1 MRSFAVLSLFTLASA
16 APLLKARSGTPI
28 PGAYIVVL
36 KNESAD
42 EFRIQSAIMSTVEKT
57 AEWKQEEFN
66 GFAAKLSSEEL
77 QALQDA
83 PEVGVDLPFARDSV
97 EFIEE
102 DAEVSINAI
111 VTQTGAPWGLARI
124 SSTARGGTTYRYDDS
139 AGVGTCSYIIDT
151 GLYAAHSDFGGRASQ
166 VANFVDSSNTD
177 GNGHGTHVAGTIGG
191 TKYGVAKRTTLLG
204 VKVLNASGSGTNS
217 GVISGMNF
225 VVTDARTR
233 SCPNGVVVNMSLG
246 GSTSTAVNNAAR
258 AITSA
263 GHFLAV
269 AAGNSNAN
277 AASFSP
283 ASEPSACTVGA
294 TTSTDA
300 KASYSN
306 YGALVDV
313 FAPGSGILS
322 AWIGG
327 TTASRT
333 IDGTSMASPH
343 IAGLGAYLLALR
355 GPQTPAA
362 LCSYI
367 ATNANRGVITGLP
380 SGTVNALAYNG
391 A

>member
-1 MRSFAVLSLFTLASA
+1 M
-16 APLLKARSGTPI
+16 
-28 PGAYIVVL
+28 
-36 KNESAD
+36 
-42 EFRIQSAIMSTVEKT
+42 
-57 AEWKQEEFN
+57 
-66 GFAAKLSSEEL
+66 
-77 QALQDA
+77 
-83 PEVGVDLPFARDSV
+83 
-97 EFIEE
+97 
-102 DAEVSINAI
+102 
-111 VTQTGAPWGLARI
+111 
-124 SSTARGGTTYRYDDS
+124 
-139 AGVGTCSYIIDT
+139 
-151 GLYAAHSDFGGRASQ
+151 
-166 VANFVDSSNTD
+166 ANFVDSSNTD

-327 TTASRT
+327 TTASVSFACG
-333 IDGTSMASPH
+333 ICL
-343 IAGLGAYLLALR
+343 IAKR
-355 GPQTPAA
+355 KRRSKKKQKE
-362 LCSYI
+362 
-367 ATNANRGVITGLP
+367 
-380 SGTVNALAYNG
+380 
-391 A
+391 

>member
-16 APLLKARSGTPI
+16 APLIKARSGTTI

-83 PEVGVDLPFARDSV
+83 PEVD
-97 EFIEE
+97 FIEE

-124 SSTARGGTTYRYDDS
+124 SSTSRGGTTYRYDDS
-139 AGVGTCSYIIDT
+139 AGVGTCSYVIDT

-166 VANFVDSSNTD
+166 VANFVDNSNTD

-191 TKYGVAKRTTLLG
+191 TRYGVAKRTTLLG

-246 GSTSTAVNNAAR
+246 GSTSTAINNAAR

-277 AASFSP
+277 AANFSP

-294 TTSTDA
+294 TTSSDA

-313 FAPGSGILS
+313 FAPGSGVLS

-327 TTASRT
+327 TSASRS

-343 IAGLGAYLLALR
+343 IAGLGAYFLALR

-367 ATNANRGVITGLP
+367 ASNANRGVITGLP

>member
-1 MRSFAVLSLFTLASA
+1 M
-16 APLLKARSGTPI
+16 
-28 PGAYIVVL
+28 
-36 KNESAD
+36 
-42 EFRIQSAIMSTVEKT
+42 
-57 AEWKQEEFN
+57 
-66 GFAAKLSSEEL
+66 
-77 QALQDA
+77 
-83 PEVGVDLPFARDSV
+83 
-97 EFIEE
+97 
-102 DAEVSINAI
+102 
-111 VTQTGAPWGLARI
+111 
-124 SSTARGGTTYRYDDS
+124 
-139 AGVGTCSYIIDT
+139 
-151 GLYAAHSDFGGRASQ
+151 
-166 VANFVDSSNTD
+166 ANFVDSSNTD

-327 TTASRT
+327 TTASVSFACGICLIAKRKRRSKKKSKKSKT
-333 IDGTSMASPH
+333 IKSNIPSLPPCSAPSTVPPWPAPTLPVSAPTSWPSVDPRPPPLSAPTSPPTPT
-343 IAGLGAYLLALR
+343 AVSSPAC
-355 GPQTPAA
+355 PAA
-362 LCSYI
+362 PSTPLPTTALKRSGPVVGREGSPPGQSQGPMGPGSNWLESSVYLCH
-367 ATNANRGVITGLP
+367 LP
-380 SGTVNALAYNG
+380 GQHFKAG
-391 A
+391 I